1 MTVCS
6 RIKGY
11 MRPYERVADFFS
23 LLAVA
28 LLFSTIWAAIEYQG
42 MIFEWTQD
50 NIIVHGSAL
59 ILALVVDVFLIFAF
73 LNIGSARLSEGKE
86 DACFG
91 TFRGRRHGGTSIGTV
106 FSNWIDH
113 IEHVN
118 KKHRRTD

>member
-6 RIKGY
+6 RVKGY
-11 MRPYERVADFFS
+11 MRGHERVADFFS

-28 LLFSTIWAAIEYQG
+28 LLFGTIWLAIEYQG
-42 MIFEWTQD
+42 VIFQWTKD

-59 ILALVVDVFLIFAF
+59 IAALVLDVLLIFVF
-73 LNIGSARLSEGKE
+73 LNIGSARLADGEE

-91 TFRGRRHGGTSIGTV
+91 TFRGRRHGGTSIGTA
-106 FSNWIDH
+106 FSNWVDH

-118 KKHRRTD
+118 KKHR